1 MNIDTFDTDTID
13 EMASN
18 LKRGNVDLVKPM
30 ADAKLSDL
38 DMMSLL
44 LGVEKV
50 AGERKLEV
58 LIEEVKEDH
67 VPIFQN

>member
-1 MNIDTFDTDTID
+1 MSSLWQ
-13 EMASN
+13 M
-18 LKRGNVDLVKPM
+18 L
-30 ADAKLSDL
+30 KLSDL